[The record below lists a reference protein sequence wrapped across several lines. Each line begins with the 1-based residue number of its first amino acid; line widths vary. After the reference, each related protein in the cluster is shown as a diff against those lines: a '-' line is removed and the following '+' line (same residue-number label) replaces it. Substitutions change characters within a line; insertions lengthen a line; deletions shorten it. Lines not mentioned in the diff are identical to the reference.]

1 MKSEIKRGTILGYL
15 EIVIRV
21 LIAFFY
27 TPIMLRLM
35 GNSEYGLY
43 SLVSSVTAY
52 LSVLDMGFGNAI
64 VRYVSKYKST
74 GDKKSEN
81 KINGMFLILYSI
93 IGLITIIIGLIIL
106 AKIDKLFPALTPEEL
121 KKAKIIMM
129 ILVGTIAVSFP
140 LGIFDSY
147 VVSSE
152 KFQFLKILNILKEI
166 SIPAVMLPLLFM
178 GYKAI
183 ALVIVTCTFNILYHV
198 FTMIYS
204 FKKLDMHISINA
216 KEFDFELL
224 KNIYSYSFFVFLGLI
239 VDTVFN
245 NTDQV
250 ILGSVCGTTAVSI
263 YSVASKITQINTSCS
278 TTISGLF
285 LPKITKMLKDKDKK
299 KKISDVFIKV
309 SRIQIYIM
317 VLIASGFVTF
327 GRQFIN
333 LWVGKEY
340 IDAYY
345 ITLILIIPSIV
356 PLTQNI
362 GISVIQAK
370 GIHQFRAIVY
380 LIIAVLN
387 VGISIPLAKAYQG
400 IGAAIGT
407 AIANLLGQIITMNI
421 FYYYKAKLDIP
432 QYWKNMLGFLIR
444 IIPISLVFIKV
455 NKFITFNWFKL
466 ILMIILYAI
475 AYVGITYTYMNKE
488 EKNYVKSIIKK
499 INSTKEANKNE
510 EQS

>member
-166 SIPAVMLPLLFM
+166 SIPAVM
-178 GYKAI
+178 
-183 ALVIVTCTFNILYHV
+183 
-198 FTMIYS
+198 
-204 FKKLDMHISINA
+204 
-216 KEFDFELL
+216 
-224 KNIYSYSFFVFLGLI
+224 
-239 VDTVFN
+239 
-245 NTDQV
+245 
-250 ILGSVCGTTAVSI
+250 
-263 YSVASKITQINTSCS
+263 
-278 TTISGLF
+278 
-285 LPKITKMLKDKDKK
+285 
-299 KKISDVFIKV
+299 
-309 SRIQIYIM
+309 
-317 VLIASGFVTF
+317 
-327 GRQFIN
+327 
-333 LWVGKEY
+333 
-340 IDAYY
+340 
-345 ITLILIIPSIV
+345 
-356 PLTQNI
+356 
-362 GISVIQAK
+362 
-370 GIHQFRAIVY
+370 
-380 LIIAVLN
+380 
-387 VGISIPLAKAYQG
+387 
-400 IGAAIGT
+400 
-407 AIANLLGQIITMNI
+407 
-421 FYYYKAKLDIP
+421 
-432 QYWKNMLGFLIR
+432 
-444 IIPISLVFIKV
+444 
-455 NKFITFNWFKL
+455 
-466 ILMIILYAI
+466 
-475 AYVGITYTYMNKE
+475 
-488 EKNYVKSIIKK
+488 
-499 INSTKEANKNE
+499 
-510 EQS
+510 